1 MISLH
6 NARFTSLALL
16 VSLIAAP
23 FMVPTPA
30 LGANRMAVRAMQRG
44 MQRKTLEYGFSLVD
58 LIADNPWKSGL
69 VAGGVTALLIYLISD
84 TVYNKVNK
92 GFGYVGGGFKKVGE
106 GASWCGHQTKHQW
119 KKRVKNYKK
128 DPAALQALYK
138 QQDDLFAAMKPR
150 ASVAHQETS
159 KDLLNK
165 ANDALRKAGADKDYF
180 EKNRPYISQGSMP
193 LTRVDYEAQQK
204 QEAQAKEHGE
214 VERKAE
220 AAHVASS
227 SSVSIL
233 TTGNASSVQEQP
245 AVMGRP
251 AHEPVSESDLNNEED
266 RLSEALN
273 TASAERIKAQERY
286 DDDANTLAE
295 LKDLIETIEHRGG
308 FSRADINKQ
317 NQELTQID
325 IELAEIERRMADY
338 KAKGVDVKTH
348 NELLKKRKEL
358 HRKIAEAEQ
367 KRRQA
372 EQVTAQAEVP
382 AHSMSQ
388 VHSGAAGSV
397 VTESRETQAANLER
411 PDSLSK
417 MVAADASTSTLSSS
431 SSASSGST
439 SSGR

>member
-6 NARFTSLALL
+6 STRFTSLALL
-16 VSLIAAP
+16 VSLIATP

-58 LIADNPWKSGL
+58 LIADNPWESGL
-69 VAGGVTALLIYLISD
+69 AAGGVIALIAYCASD
-84 TVYNKVNK
+84 SVHNGIDK
-92 GFGYVGGGFKKVGE
+92 GFAYAGSGFKKVGE

-150 ASVAHQETS
+150 ASAAHQETS

-165 ANDALRKAGADKDYF
+165 AKDALRKADADKGYF
-180 EKNRPYISQGSMP
+180 EKNRPYITKGDMP
-193 LTRVDYEAQQK
+193 LARATYEAQQK
-204 QEAQAKEHGE
+204 QEAQAKEHSE
-214 VERKAE
+214 VKRKDE

-233 TTGNASSVQEQP
+233 TTGNASAVQEQP

-251 AHEPVSESDLNNEED
+251 ALAHVSESDLNNEVD
-266 RLSEALN
+266 RLSEAFN
-273 TASAERIKAQERY
+273 AASAEQIKAQERY
-286 DDDANTLAE
+286 DNDANTLAE

-317 NQELTQID
+317 NQEFTQID
-325 IELAEIERRMADY
+325 MELAEIERRMADY
-338 KAKGVDVKTH
+338 KAKVGDVETH
-348 NELLKKRKEL
+348 SKLCKKRKEL

-372 EQVTAQAEVP
+372 EQAAAAQTQEASAAPAADVP
-382 AHSMSQ
+382 D
-388 VHSGAAGSV
+388 
-397 VTESRETQAANLER
+397 QALPR
-411 PDSLSK
+411 SFVSSLS
-417 MVAADASTSTLSSS
+417 STSSSSTSSS
-431 SSASSGST
+431 SSATLGN
-439 SSGR
+439 R